1 MLSTRWCGEGST
13 LAARPWQVVV
23 VVVVVFVVGV
33 VVFVVVVF
41 VVVGFQGFQVR
52 CVHVLVICFL
62 SCAMLLFI

>member
-23 VVVVVFVVGV
+23 VVVVV
-33 VVFVVVVF
+33 

-52 CVHVLVICFL
+52 SVHVLVICFL
-62 SCAMLLFI
+62 SCARLLFLLSL